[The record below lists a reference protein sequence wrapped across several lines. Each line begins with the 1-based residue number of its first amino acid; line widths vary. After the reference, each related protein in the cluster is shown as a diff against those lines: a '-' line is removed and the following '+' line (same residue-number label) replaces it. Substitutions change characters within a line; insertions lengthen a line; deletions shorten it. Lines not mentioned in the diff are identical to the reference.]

1 MFNIASRISMVSA
14 LGMAIWPRFAA
25 AAAQGGSSANDE
37 EQMMFTGTN
46 DIAGNMI
53 WVIVSLAIVIVLIIL
68 VIKWLSQRNRMWG
81 TNRSLR
87 SLGGI
92 ALGQNNSLQVVEIAG
107 RIYIVGVGENITL
120 IDKLDDPEQASA
132 VISALE
138 RQQESAW
145 SKDLVSQLLK
155 KFKDRNNQ
163 NVSDPTNEQWNKT
176 SSFQDLLQNKLSQQA
191 DRKQQLESLL
201 HESKPNERL
210 MDDEK

>member
-14 LGMAIWPRFAA
+14 LGMAIGPQFAA

-37 EQMMFTGTN
+37 GQMMFTGTN
-46 DIAGNMI
+46 DLAGNMI

-145 SKDLVSQLLK
+145 SKDLVSQILK
-155 KFKDRNNQ
+155 KFKDRNNP
-163 NVSDPTNEQWNKT
+163 NGSDPTNEQWNKT

-201 HESKPNERL
+201 HESKSNERL

>member
-25 AAAQGGSSANDE
+25 AAVDGSSANND
-37 EQMMFTGTN
+37 EQMVFTGSK
-46 DIAGNMI
+46 DLAGSLV
-53 WVIVSLAIVIVLIIL
+53 WVIISLAIVIVLIIF

-120 IDKLDDPEQASA
+120 IDKLDDPEQVNA
-132 VISALE
+132 VIASLE

-145 SKDLVSQLLK
+145 SKDLVTQLLNK
-155 KFKDRNNQ
+155 VRDRNKKNEPEP
-163 NVSDPTNEQWNKT
+163 SNEQWNKA
-176 SSFQDLLQNKLSQQA
+176 SSFQDLLHNKLSQQA

-201 HESKPNERL
+201 HDSKSNERL

>member
-1 MFNIASRISMVSA
+1 
-14 LGMAIWPRFAA
+14 MAIWPRFAA
-25 AAAQGGSSANDE
+25 AAVDGSSANND
-37 EQMMFTGTN
+37 EQMVFTGSK
-46 DIAGNMI
+46 DLAGSLV
-53 WVIVSLAIVIVLIIL
+53 WVIISLAIVIVLIIF

-107 RIYIVGVGENITL
+107 RIYIVGVSENITL
-120 IDKLDDPEQASA
+120 IDKLDDPEQVNA
-132 VISALE
+132 VIASLE

-145 SKDLVSQLLK
+145 SKDLVTQLLNK
-155 KFKDRNNQ
+155 VRDRNKKNEPEP
-163 NVSDPTNEQWNKT
+163 SNEQWNKA
-176 SSFQDLLQNKLSQQA
+176 SSFQDLLHNKLSQQA

-201 HESKPNERL
+201 HDSKSNERL

>member
-14 LGMAIWPRFAA
+14 LGMAIGPQFAA

-37 EQMMFTGTN
+37 GQMMFTGTN
-46 DIAGNMI
+46 DLAGNMI

-145 SKDLVSQLLK
+145 SKDLVSQILK
-155 KFKDRNNQ
+155 KFKNRNNP
-163 NVSDPTNEQWNKT
+163 NGSDPTNEQWNKT

-201 HESKPNERL
+201 HESKSNERL

>member
-1 MFNIASRISMVSA
+1 
-14 LGMAIWPRFAA
+14 
-25 AAAQGGSSANDE
+25 
-37 EQMMFTGTN
+37 MMFTGTN
-46 DIAGNMI
+46 DLAGNMI

-145 SKDLVSQLLK
+145 SKDLVSQILK
-155 KFKDRNNQ
+155 KFKDRNNP
-163 NVSDPTNEQWNKT
+163 NGSDPTNEQWNKT

-201 HESKPNERL
+201 HESKSNERL

>member
-25 AAAQGGSSANDE
+25 AAAQDGSSANDE
-37 EQMMFTGTN
+37 GQMMFTGTN
-46 DIAGNMI
+46 DLAGNMI

-138 RQQESAW
+138 RVQESAW
-145 SKDLVSQLLK
+145 SKDLISQILK
-155 KFKDRNNQ
+155 KFKDRNNH
-163 NVSDPTNEQWNKT
+163 NESDPTNEQWNKT

-201 HESKPNERL
+201 HESKTNERL

>member
-1 MFNIASRISMVSA
+1 
-14 LGMAIWPRFAA
+14 MAIWPQFAA

-37 EQMMFTGTN
+37 GQMMFTGTN
-46 DIAGNMI
+46 DLAGNMI

-145 SKDLVSQLLK
+145 SKDLVSQILK
-155 KFKDRNNQ
+155 KFKDRNNP
-163 NVSDPTNEQWNKT
+163 NGSDPTNEQWNKT

-201 HESKPNERL
+201 HESKSNERL

>member
-14 LGMAIWPRFAA
+14 LWMAIWPQFAA

-37 EQMMFTGTN
+37 GQMMFTGTN
-46 DIAGNMI
+46 DLAGNMI
-53 WVIVSLAIVIVLIIL
+53 WVIVALAIVIVLIIL

-145 SKDLVSQLLK
+145 SKDLISQILK
-155 KFKDRNNQ
+155 KFKDRNNK
-163 NVSDPTNEQWNKT
+163 NESDPTNEQWNKT

-201 HESKPNERL
+201 HESKSNERL

>member
-25 AAAQGGSSANDE
+25 AAVEGSSANND
-37 EQMMFTGTN
+37 EQMVFTGSN
-46 DIAGNMI
+46 DLAGSLV
-53 WVIVSLAIVIVLIIL
+53 WVIISLAIVIVLIIF

-120 IDKLDDPEQASA
+120 IDKLDDSEQVNA
-132 VISALE
+132 VIASLE
-138 RQQESAW
+138 RKQESAW
-145 SKDLVSQLLK
+145 SKDFATQLLNK
-155 KFKDRNNQ
+155 LRDRNKKNEPEP
-163 NVSDPTNEQWNKT
+163 SNEQWNKT
-176 SSFQDLLQNKLSQQA
+176 SSFQELLQNKLTQQA

-201 HESKPNERL
+201 HDSKSNERL

>member
-1 MFNIASRISMVSA
+1 
-14 LGMAIWPRFAA
+14 MAIWPQFAA

-37 EQMMFTGTN
+37 GQMMFTGTN
-46 DIAGNMI
+46 DLAGNMI

-138 RQQESAW
+138 RQQESAR
-145 SKDLVSQLLK
+145 SKDLVSQILK
-155 KFKDRNNQ
+155 KFKDRNNP
-163 NVSDPTNEQWNKT
+163 NGSDPTNEQWNKT
-176 SSFQDLLQNKLSQQA
+176 SSFQDLLQSKLSQQA

-201 HESKPNERL
+201 HESKSNERL

>member
-14 LGMAIWPRFAA
+14 LGVAIGPQFAA

-37 EQMMFTGTN
+37 GQMMFTGTN
-46 DIAGNMI
+46 DLAGNMI

-145 SKDLVSQLLK
+145 SKDLVSQILK
-155 KFKDRNNQ
+155 KFKNRNNP
-163 NVSDPTNEQWNKT
+163 NGSDPTNEQWNKT

-201 HESKPNERL
+201 HESKSNERL

>member
-1 MFNIASRISMVSA
+1 
-14 LGMAIWPRFAA
+14 MAIWPRFAA
-25 AAAQGGSSANDE
+25 AAAIDGSSANQD
-37 EQMMFTGTN
+37 EQMVFTGSK
-46 DIAGNMI
+46 DLAGSLV
-53 WVIVSLAIVIVLIIL
+53 WVIISLAIVIVLIIF

-120 IDKLDDPEQASA
+120 LDKLDDPEQAQA

-145 SKDLVSQLLK
+145 SKDIISQLLSK
-155 KFKDRNNQ
+155 LKNRNENA
-163 NVSDPTNEQWNKT
+163 SPEPSNEQWNKE
-176 SSFQDLLQNKLSQQA
+176 SSFSDLLQSKLSKQA

-201 HESKPNERL
+201 QDSKTNERL

>member
-14 LGMAIWPRFAA
+14 LGMAIWPQFAA

-37 EQMMFTGTN
+37 GQMMFTGTN
-46 DIAGNMI
+46 DLAGNMI

-145 SKDLVSQLLK
+145 SKDLVSQILK
-155 KFKDRNNQ
+155 KFKDRNNP
-163 NVSDPTNEQWNKT
+163 NGSDPTNEQWNKT

-201 HESKPNERL
+201 HESKSNERL

>member
-1 MFNIASRISMVSA
+1 
-14 LGMAIWPRFAA
+14 MAIWPRFAA
-25 AAAQGGSSANDE
+25 AAVEGSSANND
-37 EQMMFTGTN
+37 EQMVFTGSN
-46 DIAGNMI
+46 DLAGSLV
-53 WVIVSLAIVIVLIIL
+53 WVIISLAIVIVLIIF

-120 IDKLDDPEQASA
+120 IDKLDDSEQVNA
-132 VISALE
+132 VIASLE
-138 RQQESAW
+138 RKQESAW
-145 SKDLVSQLLK
+145 SKDFATQLLNK
-155 KFKDRNNQ
+155 LRDRNKKNEPEP
-163 NVSDPTNEQWNKT
+163 SNEQWNKT
-176 SSFQDLLQNKLSQQA
+176 SSFQELLQNKLTQQA

-201 HESKPNERL
+201 HDSKSNERL

>member
-1 MFNIASRISMVSA
+1 
-14 LGMAIWPRFAA
+14 MAIWPQFAA

-37 EQMMFTGTN
+37 GQMMFTGTN
-46 DIAGNMI
+46 DLAGNMI

-145 SKDLVSQLLK
+145 SKDLVSQILK
-155 KFKDRNNQ
+155 KFKDRNNP
-163 NVSDPTNEQWNKT
+163 NGSDPANEQWNKT

-201 HESKPNERL
+201 HESKSNERL

>member
-25 AAAQGGSSANDE
+25 AAVEGSSANND
-37 EQMMFTGTN
+37 EQMVFTGSN
-46 DIAGNMI
+46 DLAGSLV
-53 WVIVSLAIVIVLIIL
+53 WVIISLAIVIVLIIF

-120 IDKLDDPEQASA
+120 IDKLDDSEQVKAIIAS
-132 VISALE
+132 LE

-145 SKDLVSQLLK
+145 PKDFATQLLNK
-155 KFKDRNNQ
+155 LRDRNKKNEPEP
-163 NVSDPTNEQWNKT
+163 SNEQWNKT
-176 SSFQDLLQNKLSQQA
+176 SSFQDLLQNKLTQQA

-201 HESKPNERL
+201 HDSKSNERL

>member
-1 MFNIASRISMVSA
+1 MLNLPSRISMVSA

-25 AAAQGGSSANDE
+25 AATDGSSANND
-37 EQMMFTGTN
+37 EQMVFTGTK
-46 DIAGNMI
+46 DLAGSLI
-53 WVIVSLAIVIVLIIL
+53 WVIISLAIVIVLIIL
-68 VIKWLSQRNRMWG
+68 VIKWLSQRNRTWG

-120 IDKLDDPEQASA
+120 IDKIDNAEQANA
-132 VISALE
+132 VLAALE
-138 RQQESAW
+138 RQQQSAW
-145 SKDLVSQLLK
+145 SKDLITELLGK
-155 KFKDRNNQ
+155 LRNRNEKAEPEL
-163 NVSDPTNEQWNKT
+163 SEEQWNST
-176 SSFQDLLQNKLSQQA
+176 SSFQHLLQDKLSKQA

-201 HESKPNERL
+201 HESKSNERL

>member
-1 MFNIASRISMVSA
+1 MLNIPSRISMVSA

-25 AAAQGGSSANDE
+25 AAAIDGSSANQD
-37 EQMMFTGTN
+37 EQMVFTGSK
-46 DIAGNMI
+46 DLAGSLV
-53 WVIVSLAIVIVLIIL
+53 WVIISLAIVIVLIII
-68 VIKWLSQRNRMWG
+68 VIKWLSQRNRTWG

-120 IDKLDDPEQASA
+120 LDKLDDPEQVESI
-132 VISALE
+132 ISALE

-145 SKDLVSQLLK
+145 SKDAISQLLSK
-155 KFKDRNNQ
+155 LKNRNEKA
-163 NVSDPTNEQWNKT
+163 SPEPSNEQWNKE
-176 SSFQDLLQNKLSQQA
+176 SSFSDLLQSKLSKQA

-201 HESKPNERL
+201 QDSKTNERL
-210 MDDEK
+210 IDDEK

>member
-1 MFNIASRISMVSA
+1 MLNIPSRISMVSA

-25 AAAQGGSSANDE
+25 AAAIDGSSANQD
-37 EQMMFTGTN
+37 EQMVFTGSK
-46 DIAGNMI
+46 DLAGSLV
-53 WVIVSLAIVIVLIIL
+53 WVIISLAIVIVLIIF

-120 IDKLDDPEQASA
+120 LDKLDDPEQAQA

-145 SKDLVSQLLK
+145 SKDIISQLLSK
-155 KFKDRNNQ
+155 LKNRNENA
-163 NVSDPTNEQWNKT
+163 SPEPSNEQWNKE
-176 SSFQDLLQNKLSQQA
+176 SSFSDLLQSKLSKQA

-201 HESKPNERL
+201 QDSKTNERL